1 MYFCIRNNIFRD
13 MAEERRPFYEKPIKH
28 LKECNT
34 GEYVF
39 IGDGNLCYVE
49 RCADGY
55 YNLYYG
61 GMMMGTNGDKVVYPV
76 TISTADIMDRMR
88 AYRDKWHNAHIMNAY
103 FSRQLEDMLLQFMHV
118 DPYCEDYREKWESF
132 WGGLDKYYEEMLEHA
147 KALHIV

>member
-1 MYFCIRNNIFRD
+1 MYFCIRNHTFRD
-13 MAEERRPFYEKPIKH
+13 MEKERRPFYETPIKH

-61 GMMMGTNGDKVVYPV
+61 GMMMGTNGDHVVYPV
-76 TISTADIMDRMR
+76 TLATSDIMERMR
-88 AYRDKWHNAHIMNAY
+88 AHRDKWHESHMMNAH
-103 FSRQLEDMLLQFMHV
+103 FSRELEERLYRFMQI
-118 DPYCEDYREKWESF
+118 DPYSEDYREQFNAF
-132 WGGLDKYYEEMLEHA
+132 WQELEAYYGEMLEHA